1 MITVVEYLIIAVVVG
16 AVVFGIAAVIF
27 GRGEQMAPL
36 AARTSPAEL
45 PASDVRGDHVRG
57 LRFGLALRGYRM
69 SDVDWA
75 LDRLA
80 DEIDTLRE
88 RLGDTDGTPDDA
100 VLPHGADAVLP
111 HGADA
116 VLPHGAD
123 AGPTESASIPSMRGV
138 DAGTVH
144 GEAARPAHGVT
155 TTHAV
160 DSRETHDAEPRR

>member
-16 AVVFGIAAVIF
+16 AVVFGIAAVLF

-100 VLPHGADAVLP
+100 VLPHGADA
-111 HGADA
+111 
-116 VLPHGAD
+116 
-123 AGPTESASIPSMRGV
+123 GPTESASIPSMRGV

>member
-116 VLPHGAD
+116 
-123 AGPTESASIPSMRGV
+123 GPTESASIPSMRGV